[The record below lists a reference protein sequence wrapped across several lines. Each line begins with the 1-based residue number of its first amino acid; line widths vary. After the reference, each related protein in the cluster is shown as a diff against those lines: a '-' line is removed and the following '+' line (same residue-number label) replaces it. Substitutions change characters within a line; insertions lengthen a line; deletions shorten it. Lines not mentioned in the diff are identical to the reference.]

1 MASGGNA
8 TVDDVDHDS
17 SSTQPTFP
25 TEVMRLIIRF
35 LKEDANTLASVVHV
49 NQCFYD
55 IAVADLY
62 DTVTINKENKV
73 TIGYGHSLPQSMYSK
88 GTLLSVP

>member
-1 MASGGNA
+1 MVSLGNA
-8 TVDDVDHDS
+8 TVDDVKDDS

-25 TEVMRLIIRF
+25 TELMRFIIGF
-35 LKEDANTLASVVHV
+35 LKEDANTLASVVRV
-49 NQCFYD
+49 NQCLYD
-55 IAVADLY
+55 IAVPDLY

-88 GTLLSVP
+88 SRLLSMP

>member
-1 MASGGNA
+1 MASGVNA
-8 TVDDVDHDS
+8 TVDDVKDDS

-35 LKEDANTLASVVHV
+35 LREDANTLASAVRI

-55 IAVADLY
+55 IAVPDLN

-88 GTLLSVP
+88 GRLLYMP